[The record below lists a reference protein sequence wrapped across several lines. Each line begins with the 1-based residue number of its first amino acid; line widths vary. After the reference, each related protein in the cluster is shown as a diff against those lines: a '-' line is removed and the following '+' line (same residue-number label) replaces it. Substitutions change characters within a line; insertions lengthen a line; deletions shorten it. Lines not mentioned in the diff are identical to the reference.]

1 MTGQMV
7 FVTIVVITSIYAL
20 VKSKMRQGLVLFS
33 VATLLFVGGVLSAE
47 EMLAGFSN
55 RGVMT
60 IALLFLVSEGVKRT
74 NAILNIIKPLFPK
87 QTKNGRG
94 LLLRLLPSVAVISSM
109 LNNTPVVIIVA
120 PIVKNWA
127 TKFKLPATKFL
138 IPLSYATI
146 LGGMC
151 SLIGSSTN
159 LVVHGMMLDAG
170 YRGFS
175 MYELGKVGIFVAVA
189 GILYL
194 LLFSKYLLPDQSD
207 VNSEADLEGS
217 NYIQAV
223 ISARFPGNNHQVGV
237 FDFKRRFGANV
248 VAIKRNGQTIQ
259 GTELLDVVYEKND
272 TLIIEGDSTF
282 FKTWGSSSFFVV
294 MIDGEDHEAPTKRKK
309 GLTIALLIFMC
320 GGTLIGEH
328 PYIREMF
335 PEVRLDMF
343 FFALITTIIMAWA
356 QLFPAKRYTK
366 YISWDLLITIA
377 SAFAISR
384 AMQNSG
390 ITDLIVSK
398 IIELT
403 GGGDVN
409 PYLLLAILFL
419 TTNLFTELITNNA
432 AAALSFPI
440 AISISNATGLSPMP
454 FFVAICIASS
464 ASFSTPIGYQTN
476 LIVQGVG
483 GYKFKDYLR
492 IGIWLNIITFIISIA
507 LIPLIWEF

>member
-1 MTGQMV
+1 MTWQMI
-7 FVTIVVITSIYAL
+7 FVVAVVAVAIRAL
-20 VKSKMRQGLVLFS
+20 IKNDMRQGLVLFS
-33 VATLLFVGGVLSAE
+33 AATMLFVGGVLSAE
-47 EMLAGFSN
+47 ELLAGFSN

-74 NAILNIIKPLFPK
+74 DAISNVIKPLFPK
-87 QTKNGRG
+87 DSKNGRG
-94 LLLRLLPSVAVISSM
+94 LLLRLLPSVAMISSM

-127 TKFKLPATKFL
+127 SKFKLPASKFL

-175 MYELGKVGIFVAVA
+175 MYELGKVGIFIAVA
-189 GILYL
+189 GIVYL
-194 LLFSKYLLPDQSD
+194 LIFSKFLLPNQSNI
-207 VNSEADLEGS
+207 NSEEELEGS

-223 ISARFPGNNHQVGV
+223 ISARFPGINRRVA
-237 FDFKRRFGANV
+237 DFNFQRRFGARV
-248 VAIKRNGQTIQ
+248 VAIKRNGEILQR
-259 GTELLDVVYEKND
+259 ELSELKYEKND
-272 TLIIEGDSTF
+272 TLIIEGDDTF

-294 MIDGEDHEAPTKRKK
+294 LLDGKDHVTPTKKK
-309 GLTIALLIFMC
+309 RWLAVVLLLFMC
-320 GGTLIGEH
+320 LGTLIGEH
-328 PYIREMF
+328 PIVREKF
-335 PEVRLDMF
+335 PDVRFDMF
-343 FFALITTIIMAWA
+343 FFAIITTIVMSWA

-390 ITDLIVSK
+390 IVDLIVFK
-398 IIELT
+398 IIEIA
-403 GGGDVN
+403 GGGDVS
-409 PYLLLAILFL
+409 PYILLAILFMV
-419 TTNLFTELITNNA
+419 TNLFTELITNNA
-432 AAALSFPI
+432 AAALAFPI
-440 AISISNATGLSPMP
+440 AISITTQLGLNPMP
-454 FFVAICIASS
+454 FFVTICIAAS

-476 LIVQGVG
+476 LIVQSIGN
-483 GYKFKDYLR
+483 YKYLDFVR
-492 IGIWLNIITFIISIA
+492 IGLPLNIITFILSIF
-507 LIPLIWEF
+507 LIPLIWSF